1 MNNIRL
7 DGFAA
12 HALQAKYYKYRA
24 PYLKAF
30 FSSVANELHL
40 TRDSRLVDV
49 CCGNGDLATGFS
61 ELVGR
66 IYAFDGSEE
75 MLSFAPRLQNVV
87 YSQHDVNST
96 TFKAPESVDYLFIG
110 RAIHWIETR
119 SLIELI
125 QANLGPSGGVAICMA
140 NWDPSAPWYLPF
152 HQLLAKYRGSQG
164 PELDQ
169 TGRTKLTSEAGFE
182 VVERVAVKA
191 RTTFELGYLVL
202 HALSRSYGE
211 TFLRISADLDQFKRA
226 LARDVAPT
234 AREDGKFEGDI
245 NNWALVYRRTRHST
259 LSKTV

>member
-1 MNNIRL
+1 MNNTRL
-7 DGFAA
+7 DGIAA

-30 FSSVANELHL
+30 FSSAANELHL

-61 ELVGR
+61 GLVGR

-75 MLSFAPRLQNVV
+75 MLSIAPRLQNVV
-87 YSQHDVNST
+87 YSQHDVNAT
-96 TFKAPESVDYLFIG
+96 TFKAPESIDYLFIG

-140 NWDPSAPWYLPF
+140 NWDPSATWYRPF
-152 HQLLAKYRGSQG
+152 HQLLAKYRASQG
-164 PELDQ
+164 PQLDQ
-169 TGRTKLTSEAGFE
+169 TGLTKLGEAGFE
-182 VVERVAVKA
+182 VVERVAVRTKA
-191 RTTFELGYLVL
+191 TFDLGYLVL

-211 TFLRISADLDQFKRA
+211 AFVRISADLDQFKRA
-226 LARDVAPT
+226 LASDVAPT
-234 AREDGKFEGDI
+234 ARKDGKFEGDI

-259 LSKTV
+259 FSGTV